1 MVVCILVVV
10 VVMMM
15 MMMMIVPFDSL
26 SFNSNTF
33 LSGDRNT
40 ICVLN
45 WKSDDDNDD
54 DHDDDNDGSGST

>member
-1 MVVCILVVV
+1 
-10 VVMMM
+10 MMM
-15 MMMMIVPFDSL
+15 IMMMIVPFDSL

-45 WKSDDDNDD
+45 WKSDDDDD
-54 DHDDDNDGSGST
+54 DNDNDDDDNDGSGST